1 MSQSSLRK
9 QLRQFCAHEIT
20 PVDQIIGHNSPSD
33 VLLAADTNLRNARSA
48 GIVNTLGFIR
58 DAALYAHPL
67 KESFRRELARS
78 AIWDRLRELLY
89 HKHSV
94 VRSNTIYTIGK
105 LTFRPKAKLLVEAFP
120 HCLKTDPINLVG
132 LMSELRW
139 LTGRWNWT
147 LINQIA
153 TAPHFLQRWS
163 LCSSTYD
170 QTHSPSDRVRF
181 EALFQKLS
189 NDSTPVLAAEAV
201 FRCESL
207 MVKPRPSD
215 HLEHETKKASPV
227 EPTTNFDAIANRF
240 LFARKAYTFS
250 QFERFVSQYQTE

>member
-1 MSQSSLRK
+1 MSQFHLRK

-20 PVDQIIGHNSPSD
+20 PVDLIIDHNSPSEI
-33 VLLAADTNLRNARSA
+33 LQAADTNLRSTRSA
-48 GIVNTLGFIR
+48 GIVKTLGFIR
-58 DAALYAHPL
+58 DAALYSHPL
-67 KESFRRELARS
+67 KESFRSELTRS
-78 AIWDRLRELLY
+78 AIWGRLRELLY

-105 LTFRPKAKLLVEAFP
+105 LTFRPKAKLLLEAFP
-120 HCLKTDPINLVG
+120 HYLKTDPINLSG
-132 LMSELRW
+132 LMFELKW
-139 LTGRWNWT
+139 LMGRWNWT

-170 QTHSPSDRVRF
+170 QTHSPSDRSRF
-181 EALFQKLS
+181 EAIFQKLS
-189 NDSTPVLAAEAV
+189 NDSNPAFAAEAA

-207 MVKPRPSD
+207 LVKSRPSD
-215 HLEHETKKASPV
+215 HLEPGAKEASPV

-240 LFARKAYTFS
+240 LFARQTYTFS
-250 QFERFVSQYQTE
+250 QFERFASQCQTE

>member
-1 MSQSSLRK
+1 MSQFHLRK

-20 PVDQIIGHNSPSD
+20 PVDQIIGHNSTSE
-33 VLLAADTNLRNARSA
+33 VLQAANSNLQSARSA
-48 GIVNTLGFIR
+48 GIMNTLGFIR
-58 DAALYAHPL
+58 DAALYSHPL
-67 KESFRRELARS
+67 KNSFRRELAKS
-78 AIWDRLRELLY
+78 EIWHRLRELLY

-120 HCLKTDPINLVG
+120 HYLKTDPVNLAG

-153 TAPHFLQRWS
+153 AAPHFLQRWS
-163 LCSSTYD
+163 LCSASYD
-170 QTHSPSDRVRF
+170 QTHSPSDRARF

-189 NDSTPVLAAEAV
+189 NDSTSVLAAEAV

-207 MVKPRPSD
+207 MVKSRHSD
-215 HLEHETKKASPV
+215 HLGRV
-227 EPTTNFDAIANRF
+227 
-240 LFARKAYTFS
+240 
-250 QFERFVSQYQTE
+250 